1 MAKKQQNNKPRI
13 EYRINDEI
21 DFYGSVRV
29 IGEDIESS
37 VIPMKDARVLAE
49 SLDLDIVEINPR
61 TTPPIMR
68 ICNYEKMVYELKKSL
83 KKNKQQTKPPKE
95 IQLSVNI
102 ADNDLKT
109 KENKARQFLEEG
121 FKVKVILSMRGRELA
136 RRDENKKSILRF
148 IVDLEEVAVA
158 ESQPK
163 DEGNRTIV
171 ILKRKAK
178 PQAKD

>member
-13 EYRINDEI
+13 EDRINDEI

-37 VIPMKDARVLAE
+37 VIPMKDARALAE

-83 KKNKQQTKPPKE
+83 KKNKQQAKPPKE

-178 PQAKD
+178 PQSKD

>member
-37 VIPMKDARVLAE
+37 VIPMKEARVLAE

-83 KKNKQQTKPPKE
+83 KKHKPKQVLIAALFNKKPFRKLEVDVDFVGKE
-95 IQLSVNI
+95 INDSLFLMGYGLDYNELDRNI
-102 ADNDLKT
+102 PYVYCA
-109 KENKARQFLEEG
+109 QEED
-121 FKVKVILSMRGRELA
+121 IERM
-136 RRDENKKSILRF
+136 D
-148 IVDLEEVAVA
+148 VD
-158 ESQPK
+158 
-163 DEGNRTIV
+163 R
-171 ILKRKAK
+171 KR
-178 PQAKD
+178 

>member
-1 MAKKQQNNKPRI
+1 
-13 EYRINDEI
+13 
-21 DFYGSVRV
+21 
-29 IGEDIESS
+29 
-37 VIPMKDARVLAE
+37 
-49 SLDLDIVEINPR
+49 
-61 TTPPIMR
+61 
-68 ICNYEKMVYELKKSL
+68 MVYELKKSL
-83 KKNKQQTKPPKE
+83 KKNKQQAKPPKE

-178 PQAKD
+178 PQSKD

>member
-68 ICNYEKMVYELKKSL
+68 MCNYEKMVYELKKSL
-83 KKNKQQTKPPKE
+83 KKNYP
-95 IQLSVNI
+95 S
-102 ADNDLKT
+102 
-109 KENKARQFLEEG
+109 G
-121 FKVKVILSMRGRELA
+121 FR
-136 RRDENKKSILRF
+136 N
-148 IVDLEEVAVA
+148 
-158 ESQPK
+158 
-163 DEGNRTIV
+163 
-171 ILKRKAK
+171 
-178 PQAKD
+178 

>member
-1 MAKKQQNNKPRI
+1 M
-13 EYRINDEI
+13 
-21 DFYGSVRV
+21 
-29 IGEDIESS
+29 
-37 VIPMKDARVLAE
+37 LAE

-83 KKNKQQTKPPKE
+83 KKNKQQAKPPKE

-178 PQAKD
+178 PQSKD